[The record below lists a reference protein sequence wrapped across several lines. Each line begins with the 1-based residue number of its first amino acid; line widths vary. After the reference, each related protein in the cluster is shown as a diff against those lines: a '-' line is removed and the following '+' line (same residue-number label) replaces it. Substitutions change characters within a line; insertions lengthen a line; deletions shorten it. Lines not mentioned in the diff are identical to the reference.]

1 MASAGGQTP
10 MAEFDHTVL
19 IVAGGTGGH
28 IYPALAVA
36 ACLHERKVETVWLGS
51 SAGMETRIVPRAGLR
66 LFTIAVSGVRGRGVL
81 RWLSAPFVVGFALLQ
96 ALVAVIRIRPQ
107 VVLGMGGFASGP
119 GGLAAWLCRRP
130 LVVHEQ
136 NAIPGLTNKL
146 LSRLATTVFQAFPGS
161 FPESRGARTVG
172 NPVRAEIIALAPP
185 AERGVA
191 AGPLRV
197 LVVGGSRGARALNE
211 TLPAAVRALH
221 AADVSVW
228 HQCGDGNAAQTEA
241 AYRGVDADVRVSE
254 FIDDMAAAY
263 TWASVVVCRSG
274 ALTVS
279 ELAAAGV
286 ASILVPFPYAVDD
299 HQTANARFLVD
310 ADAALLVPEG
320 ADFHERLVAALTQL
334 ETDRGRA
341 AELAEHARA
350 LAIPD
355 AATNVAARC
364 VELLHG

>member
-1 MASAGGQTP
+1 

-36 ACLHERKVETVWLGS
+36 ACLNERKVATVWLGS
-51 SAGMETRIVPRAGLR
+51 RAGMETRIVPRAGLR
-66 LFTIAVSGVRGRGVL
+66 LFTIAVSGLRGRGIL
-81 RWLSAPFVVGFALLQ
+81 RWLSAPFVIGFALAQ
-96 ALVAVIRIRPQ
+96 ALVAVIMIRPQ

-161 FPESRGARTVG
+161 FPASRGARTVG
-172 NPVRAEIIALAPP
+172 NPVRAEIVALAPP
-185 AERGVA
+185 AERDLST
-191 AGPLRV
+191 GPLRV

-211 TLPAAVRALH
+211 TMPVAVRALGTTN
-221 AADVSVW
+221 VSVW

-241 AYRGVDADVRVSE
+241 AYRGIAADVRVSD

-263 TWASVVVCRSG
+263 AWASVVVCRAG

-279 ELAAAGV
+279 ELAAAGL

-310 ADAALLVPEG
+310 AEAALLVPEG
-320 ADFHERLVAALTQL
+320 LDFAKRLAAALAQL
-334 ETDRGRA
+334 EEDRGRVGR
-341 AELAEHARA
+341 LAGQARA

-355 AATNVAARC
+355 AATKVAAHC

>member
-1 MASAGGQTP
+1 

-36 ACLHERKVETVWLGS
+36 ACLNERKVATVWLGS
-51 SAGMETRIVPRAGLR
+51 RSGMETHIVPRAGLR
-66 LFTIAVSGVRGRGVL
+66 LFTIAVSGLRGRGIA
-81 RWLSAPFVVGFALLQ
+81 RWLAAPFVVGFALLQ

-107 VVLGMGGFASGP
+107 LVLGMGGFASGP
-119 GGLAAWLCRRP
+119 GGVAAWLCRRP

-136 NAIPGLTNKL
+136 NAIPGFTNSL
-146 LSRLATTVFQAFPGS
+146 LSRIATTVFQAFPGS
-161 FPESRGARTVG
+161 FPASRGARTVG
-172 NPVRAEIIALAPP
+172 NPVRADIIALAPP

-191 AGPLRV
+191 TGPLRV

-211 TLPAAVRALH
+211 TLPAAVRALCD
-221 AADVSVW
+221 AELSVW
-228 HQCGDGNAAQTEA
+228 HQCGAGNARQTEA
-241 AYRGVDADVRVSE
+241 AYRDATGDVRVAE

-263 TWASVVVCRSG
+263 AWASVVVCRSG

-310 ADAALLVPEG
+310 AEAALLVPEG
-320 ADFHERLVAALTQL
+320 ENFEQRLAAALTGL
-334 ETDRGRA
+334 AADRGRL
-341 AELAEHARA
+341 EVLAENARA
-350 LAIPD
+350 VAIPD
-355 AATNVAARC
+355 AAANVAAHC
-364 VELLHG
+364 LELLHG

>member
-1 MASAGGQTP
+1 

-36 ACLHERKVETVWLGS
+36 ACLNERHVATVWLGS
-51 SAGMETRIVPRAGLR
+51 RHGMETRIVPGAGLR
-66 LFTIAVSGVRGRGVL
+66 LLTIAVSGVRGRGIL

-96 ALVAVIRIRPQ
+96 ALVAVIRIRPH

-161 FPESRGARTVG
+161 FPESRGALTVG
-172 NPVRAEIIALAPP
+172 NPVRAEIVALAPP
-185 AERGVA
+185 AQRDVA

-211 TLPAAVRALH
+211 AMPAAIRAL
-221 AADVSVW
+221 ADSELCVW
-228 HQCGDGNAAQTEA
+228 HQCGEGNAAQTEA
-241 AYRGVDADVRVSE
+241 AYRGLAADVRVSE

-263 TWASVVVCRSG
+263 AWASVVVCRSG

-286 ASILVPFPYAVDD
+286 AAILVPFPYAVDD

-320 ADFHERLVAALTQL
+320 ADFEQRLAAALTRIA
-334 ETDRGRA
+334 TDRDRVT
-341 AELAEHARA
+341 ELARHARA

-355 AATNVAARC
+355 AAANVAARC
-364 VELLHG
+364 VELMHG

>member
-1 MASAGGQTP
+1 MAD
-10 MAEFDHTVL
+10 FDHTVL

-36 ACLHERKVETVWLGS
+36 ACLQERKVITVWLGS
-51 SAGMETRIVPRAGLR
+51 RYGMETRIVPQAGLR
-66 LFTIAVSGVRGRGVL
+66 LLTIAVSGVRGRGVL
-81 RWLSAPFVVGFALLQ
+81 RWFAAPFLIGVALVQ
-96 ALVAVIRIRPQ
+96 ALVAMIKVRPQ

-161 FPESRGARTVG
+161 FPESCGALTVG
-172 NPVRAEIIALAPP
+172 NPVRADIVALAPP
-185 AERGVA
+185 AERNVST
-191 AGPLRV
+191 GPLRI

-211 TLPAAVRALH
+211 TVPAAARALR
-221 AADVSVW
+221 AVDLSVW
-228 HQCGDGNAAQTEA
+228 HQCGEGNGAQTEA
-241 AYRGVDADVRVSE
+241 AYRDTNADVRVSE

-263 TWASVVVCRSG
+263 AWASVVVCRSG

-310 ADAALLVPEG
+310 ADAALLVAEG
-320 ADFHERLVAALTQL
+320 ADFEQRLTAALTSV
-334 ETDRGRA
+334 ESDRERV
-341 AELAEHARA
+341 AELARHARA

-355 AATNVAARC
+355 AAANVAARC
-364 VELLHG
+364 MELLHD

>member
-1 MASAGGQTP
+1 

-36 ACLHERKVETVWLGS
+36 ACLKERRVATVWLGS
-51 SAGMETRIVPRAGLR
+51 RYGMETRIVPQAGLR
-66 LFTIAVSGVRGRGVL
+66 LLTIAVSGVRGRGIL
-81 RWLSAPFVVGFALLQ
+81 RWLAAPFVIGVALVQ
-96 ALVAVIRIRPQ
+96 ALVAVLTIRPQ

-161 FPESRGARTVG
+161 FPTARGALTVG
-172 NPVRAEIIALAPP
+172 NPVRADILALAPP
-185 AERGVA
+185 TERDIT

-211 TLPAAVRALH
+211 TVPAAIRSLD
-221 AADVSVW
+221 AAGLSVW
-228 HQCGDGNAAQTEA
+228 HQCGEGNATQTEA
-241 AYRGVDADVRVSE
+241 GYRGVNADVRVSE

-263 TWASVVVCRSG
+263 AWASIVVCRAG

-286 ASILVPFPYAVDD
+286 ASILVPFPYATDD

-320 ADFHERLVAALTQL
+320 ADFEQRLTTALNGI
-334 ETDRGRA
+334 EVDRTRV
-341 AELAEHARA
+341 AELAQHARA

-355 AATNVAARC
+355 AAATVAARC
-364 VELLHG
+364 VELLHD